1 MRVFVCVCVCVIKS
15 GPFNPLQDL
24 DIRFLQT
31 LLKLL
36 SFKSGI
42 SSDSVDVNLKRKEK

>member
-1 MRVFVCVCVCVIKS
+1 MCVCVCVCVIKS
-15 GPFNPLQDL
+15 GPFNPLQYL
-24 DIRFLQT
+24 DNRFLPT

-42 SSDSVDVNLKRKEK
+42 SSDSVDVNLKREEK